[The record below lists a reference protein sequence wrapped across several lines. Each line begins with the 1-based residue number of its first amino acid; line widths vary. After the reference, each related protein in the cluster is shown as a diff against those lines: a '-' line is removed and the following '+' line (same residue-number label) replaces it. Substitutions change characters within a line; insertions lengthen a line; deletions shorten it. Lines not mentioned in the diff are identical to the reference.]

1 MGLKDFF
8 LNGGVLGAMRGFD
21 HEEEGRPYGFREFN
35 EDAPKAKREVS
46 MTMSALQGLKSE
58 IVNLIEED

>member
-21 HEEEGRPYGFREFN
+21 HEKEGRPYGFREFN
-35 EDAPKAKREVS
+35 EDAPKAKREVD
-46 MTMSALQGLKSE
+46 MTMRTLEGLKNG
-58 IVNLIEED
+58 IRNLIEKD